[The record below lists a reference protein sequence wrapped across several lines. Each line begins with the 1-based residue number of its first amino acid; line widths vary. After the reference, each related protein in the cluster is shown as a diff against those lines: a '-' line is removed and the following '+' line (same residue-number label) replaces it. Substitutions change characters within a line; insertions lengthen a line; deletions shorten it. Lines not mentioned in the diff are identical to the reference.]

1 MPKTEAT
8 ERKKLVTLADGRI
21 SIISNI
27 LEEESYDG
35 HTARLSA
42 NMTLL
47 VLEGE
52 GSVWLN
58 NRKQNL
64 QKNDLLVCPE
74 GSVIE
79 REAVNEEIRVEGFYL
94 SNEFFNDLLA
104 IPMKSWDAK
113 AYIIEHP
120 VIHLTEEQTQLWR
133 QYYELIRSKLETE
146 NPGRHHPTVTNL
158 LIQAFMYEFHDTI
171 AATSPLPPPR
181 FTASEYIYNQFMNLV
196 TSLVPK
202 PRKVT
207 WYANSLNVSPKHLC
221 EVCKEVSGETPFN
234 IINKYVRE
242 DVIGLLQ
249 RPDRSIKEVA
259 HELGF
264 PSISFFGKYVK
275 KQFGMPPKQFRQSLT

>member
-1 MPKTEAT
+1 MPRTEAT
-8 ERKKLVTLADGRI
+8 EKKKIVTLANGRI

-27 LEEESYDG
+27 LEEEHNDES
-35 HTARLSA
+35 TTRLSA

-47 VLEGE
+47 VLQGE
-52 GSVWLN
+52 GSIWLN
-58 NRKQNL
+58 NRKL
-64 QKNDLLVCPE
+64 KIQKNDLLVCPE

-79 REAVNEEIRVEGFYL
+79 RKAASEEIRVEGFYL
-94 SNEFFNDLLA
+94 SSEFFKDLLA
-104 IPMKSWDAK
+104 IPVQSWNAK
-113 AYIIEHP
+113 AYIFDHP
-120 VIHLTEEQTQLWR
+120 VIHLTQEQALLWR
-133 QYYELIRSKLETE
+133 QYYELIYSKLETE
-146 NPGRHHPTVTNL
+146 SPGPHHPTVTNL

-181 FTASEYIYNQFMNLV
+181 FTASEYIYGQFLNLV
-196 TSLVPK
+196 TSLMPK
-202 PRKVT
+202 MRKVT

-234 IINKYVRE
+234 IINKYVRD

-249 RPDRSIKEVA
+249 RPDKSIKEVV

-275 KQFGMPPKQFRQSLT
+275 KHFGMPPKQLRQTLI